1 MLTQNSDLS
10 GFRFGFLK
18 LGHLQII
25 IGFNDFG
32 VAPFEEWSMNEW
44 PMPAYMCGKMN
55 PNAWMWDLP
64 HAINRPQVI
73 TIFFVRFQRS
83 PVVYGIGL
91 PTFLGM
97 VWSKNSSWRA
107 DLRYKNQGLGCGR
120 CRVWVWLLGLPKPRT
135 AMTSFLFWCMPALT
149 KGV

>member
-1 MLTQNSDLS
+1 MIHEWMTYACLYVWENEPKCMNV
-10 GFRFGFLK
+10 GFTSCHKPSPSHHHFVFL
-18 LGHLQII
+18 GEI
-25 IGFNDFG
+25 
-32 VAPFEEWSMNEW
+32 S
-44 PMPAYMCGKMN
+44 
-55 PNAWMWDLP
+55 
-64 HAINRPQVI
+64 
-73 TIFFVRFQRS
+73 TIPSRLWRW
-83 PVVYGIGL
+83 

-120 CRVWVWLLGLPKPRT
+120 CRAWVWLLGLPKPRT